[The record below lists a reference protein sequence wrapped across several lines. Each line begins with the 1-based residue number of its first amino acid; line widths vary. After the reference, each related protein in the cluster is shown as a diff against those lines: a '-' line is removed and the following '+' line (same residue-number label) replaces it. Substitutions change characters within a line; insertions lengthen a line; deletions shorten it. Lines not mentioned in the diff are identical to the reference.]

1 MEIYTGL
8 IMEYL
13 IERATN
19 INPKDDLEKLLKSK
33 KNLRVKLGV
42 DPTAPDVTLGW
53 YAILRMLKKF
63 QDYGHTA
70 VLILGE
76 FTAQVGDP
84 SGKSETRKVM
94 GENEID
100 DNAKGVLPIIKNILN
115 ENNLEIVSNKDWLS
129 KLTIQD
135 MMELASKTT
144 LAQMMERDDFSK
156 RFSDNSPISLLEFF
170 YPLYQGYDSVAVKAD
185 IEIGGNDQLWNLM
198 LGREI
203 QKSYDLSP
211 QIAMTFPQLNGT
223 DGSSTNADDRILF
236 DETFVDKIGLFNIN
250 TLGSGGQALK
260 VNSAGSAFEFGSAG
274 GLVKLSH
281 SDFSGS
287 SSVEFGDTLIT
298 DTYLTYLVE
307 TKLIFSANAGLQ
319 FQISPDNGV
328 TNSYTTTFS
337 YQHSRNDSSSSGGSK
352 VTSSNYMT
360 TGWSPGNQTGDVLL
374 MTINL
379 QNFRETTGYKWIKVH
394 GNINAQGSDYTW
406 EGGGEL
412 KLETKQNYFKIY
424 PASGTMTGYATI
436 YGFLK

>member
-19 INPKDDLEKLLKSK
+19 INPMDDLEKLLKTQ
-33 KNLRVKLGV
+33 KNLRIKLGV

-53 YAILRMLKKF
+53 YAILRMLRKF

-94 GENEID
+94 QENEID
-100 DNAKGVLPIIKNILN
+100 NNAKGVLPIITNILN
-115 ENNLEIVSNKDWLS
+115 EDNLEIVSNKDWLS

-156 RFSDNSPISLLEFF
+156 RFNENNPISLLEFF

-203 QKSYDLSP
+203 QKSYDMSP
-211 QIAMTFPQLNGT
+211 QIAITFPLLVGT
-223 DGSSTNADDRILF
+223 DGSKKMSQSLNNYISISDTPENIF
-236 DETFVDKIGLFNIN
+236 GKIMSIPDEIMWDYFTMLTDLELLEIDNFIKNVDKGDTNPFEYKKMLGKLVVTEIYDENSAHAAESSFENITINKNLPENMPEVSIETEIDVHLPNFLTENELTKSNSEARRLIESGSVKINDQKVEILDIN
-250 TLGSGGQALK
+250 TSELIGK
-260 VNSAGSAFEFGSAG
+260 
-274 GLVKLSH
+274 
-281 SDFSGS
+281 
-287 SSVEFGDTLIT
+287 TLQVGKRKF
-298 DTYLTYLVE
+298 L
-307 TKLIFSANAGLQ
+307 
-319 FQISPDNGV
+319 
-328 TNSYTTTFS
+328 
-337 YQHSRNDSSSSGGSK
+337 R
-352 VTSSNYMT
+352 
-360 TGWSPGNQTGDVLL
+360 
-374 MTINL
+374 IN
-379 QNFRETTGYKWIKVH
+379 KK
-394 GNINAQGSDYTW
+394 
-406 EGGGEL
+406 
-412 KLETKQNYFKIY
+412 
-424 PASGTMTGYATI
+424 
-436 YGFLK
+436 

>member
-94 GENEID
+94 EENEID

-115 ENNLEIVSNKDWLS
+115 DNNLEIVSNKDWLS

-211 QIAMTFPQLNGT
+211 QIAMTFPLLVGT
-223 DGSSTNADDRILF
+223 DGSKKMSQSLNNYISISDSPENIFGKIMSIPDEIMWDYFTMLTDLEISEITNFRKN
-236 DETFVDKIGLFNIN
+236 VDKGKTNPFDYKKM
-250 TLGSGGQALK
+250 LGKLIVSEIYDE
-260 VNSAGSAFEFGSAG
+260 NSALVAESTFENITINKNLPENMPETNIDDEIDIHLPNFLTENELTKSNSEARR
-274 GLVKLSH
+274 LIE
-281 SDFSGS
+281 SGS
-287 SSVEFGDTLIT
+287 VKIDDQKVELLDINSSDLIGKTLQ
-298 DTYLTYLVE
+298 VG
-307 TKLIFSANAGLQ
+307 K
-319 FQISPDNGV
+319 
-328 TNSYTTTFS
+328 
-337 YQHSRNDSSSSGGSK
+337 RK
-352 VTSSNYMT
+352 
-360 TGWSPGNQTGDVLL
+360 
-374 MTINL
+374 
-379 QNFRETTGYKWIKVH
+379 
-394 GNINAQGSDYTW
+394 
-406 EGGGEL
+406 
-412 KLETKQNYFKIY
+412 
-424 PASGTMTGYATI
+424 
-436 YGFLK
+436 FLKINKK

>member
-53 YAILRMLKKF
+53 YAILRMLRKF

-115 ENNLEIVSNKDWLS
+115 DNNLEIVSNKDWLS

-156 RFSDNSPISLLEFF
+156 RFNDNSPISLLEFF

-211 QIAMTFPQLNGT
+211 QIAMTFPLLVGT
-223 DGSSTNADDRILF
+223 DGSKKMSQSLNNYISISDSPENIF
-236 DETFVDKIGLFNIN
+236 GKIMSIPDEIMWDYFTMLTDLEISEIANFRKNVDKGKTNPFDYKKM
-250 TLGSGGQALK
+250 LGKLIVSEIYDE
-260 VNSAGSAFEFGSAG
+260 NSALVAESTFENITINKNLPENMPETNIDDGIDVHLPNFLTENELTKSNSEARR
-274 GLVKLSH
+274 LIE
-281 SDFSGS
+281 SGS
-287 SSVEFGDTLIT
+287 VKIDDQKVELLDINSSDLIGKTLQ
-298 DTYLTYLVE
+298 VG
-307 TKLIFSANAGLQ
+307 K
-319 FQISPDNGV
+319 
-328 TNSYTTTFS
+328 
-337 YQHSRNDSSSSGGSK
+337 RK
-352 VTSSNYMT
+352 
-360 TGWSPGNQTGDVLL
+360 
-374 MTINL
+374 
-379 QNFRETTGYKWIKVH
+379 
-394 GNINAQGSDYTW
+394 
-406 EGGGEL
+406 
-412 KLETKQNYFKIY
+412 
-424 PASGTMTGYATI
+424 
-436 YGFLK
+436 FLKINKK

>member
-94 GENEID
+94 EENEID

-115 ENNLEIVSNKDWLS
+115 DNNLEIVSNKDWLS

-170 YPLYQGYDSVAVKAD
+170 YPLYQGYDSVAIKAD

-211 QIAMTFPQLNGT
+211 QIAMTFPLLVGT
-223 DGSSTNADDRILF
+223 DGSKKMSQSLNNYISISDSPENIF
-236 DETFVDKIGLFNIN
+236 GKIMSIPDEIMWDYFTMLTDLEISEIANFKKNVDKGKTNPFDYKKM
-250 TLGSGGQALK
+250 LGKLIVSEIYDE
-260 VNSAGSAFEFGSAG
+260 NSALVAESTFENITINKNLPENMPETNIDDEIDIHLPNFLTENELTKSNSEARR
-274 GLVKLSH
+274 LIE
-281 SDFSGS
+281 SGS
-287 SSVEFGDTLIT
+287 VKIDDQKVELLDINSSDLIGKTLQ
-298 DTYLTYLVE
+298 VG
-307 TKLIFSANAGLQ
+307 K
-319 FQISPDNGV
+319 
-328 TNSYTTTFS
+328 
-337 YQHSRNDSSSSGGSK
+337 RK
-352 VTSSNYMT
+352 
-360 TGWSPGNQTGDVLL
+360 
-374 MTINL
+374 
-379 QNFRETTGYKWIKVH
+379 
-394 GNINAQGSDYTW
+394 
-406 EGGGEL
+406 
-412 KLETKQNYFKIY
+412 
-424 PASGTMTGYATI
+424 
-436 YGFLK
+436 FLKINKK

>member
-1 MEIYTGL
+1 MK
-8 IMEYL
+8 YL

-53 YAILRMLKKF
+53 YAILRMLRKF

-115 ENNLEIVSNKDWLS
+115 EDNLEIVSNKDWLS

-135 MMELASKTT
+135 MMDLASKTT

-156 RFSDNSPISLLEFF
+156 RFNENSPISLLEFF

-203 QKSYDLSP
+203 QKSYGLSP
-211 QIAMTFPQLNGT
+211 QIAITFPLLVGT
-223 DGSSTNADDRILF
+223 DGSKKMSQSLNNYISISDTPENIFGKVMSIPDEIMWDYFTMLTDLDISEIADLRKN
-236 DETFVDKIGLFNIN
+236 VDKGKTNPFDYKKMLGKLIVTEIYDENNAEAAESSFENITIN
-250 TLGSGGQALK
+250 KNLPENMPEANIDEGIDVHLPNFLTENELTKS
-260 VNSAGSAFEFGSAG
+260 NSEARRLIE
-274 GLVKLSH
+274 
-281 SDFSGS
+281 SGS
-287 SSVEFGDTLIT
+287 IKINDQKVELLDINSSDLIGKTLQ
-298 DTYLTYLVE
+298 VG
-307 TKLIFSANAGLQ
+307 K
-319 FQISPDNGV
+319 
-328 TNSYTTTFS
+328 
-337 YQHSRNDSSSSGGSK
+337 RK
-352 VTSSNYMT
+352 
-360 TGWSPGNQTGDVLL
+360 
-374 MTINL
+374 
-379 QNFRETTGYKWIKVH
+379 
-394 GNINAQGSDYTW
+394 
-406 EGGGEL
+406 
-412 KLETKQNYFKIY
+412 
-424 PASGTMTGYATI
+424 
-436 YGFLK
+436 FLKINKK

>member
-94 GENEID
+94 EENEID

-115 ENNLEIVSNKDWLS
+115 DNNLEIVSNKDWLS

-156 RFSDNSPISLLEFF
+156 RFNDNSPISLLEFF

-211 QIAMTFPQLNGT
+211 QIAMTFPLLVGT
-223 DGSSTNADDRILF
+223 DGSKKMSQSLNNYISISDTPENIF
-236 DETFVDKIGLFNIN
+236 GKIMSIPDEIMWDYFTMLTDLEISEITDFKKNVDKGKTNPFDYKKMLGKLIVTEIYDENNAEAAESSFENITIN
-250 TLGSGGQALK
+250 KNLPENMPETNIDDGIDVHLPNFLTENVLTKS
-260 VNSAGSAFEFGSAG
+260 NSEARRLIE
-274 GLVKLSH
+274 
-281 SDFSGS
+281 SGS
-287 SSVEFGDTLIT
+287 VKIDDQKVELLDINSSDLIGKTLQ
-298 DTYLTYLVE
+298 VG
-307 TKLIFSANAGLQ
+307 K
-319 FQISPDNGV
+319 
-328 TNSYTTTFS
+328 
-337 YQHSRNDSSSSGGSK
+337 RK
-352 VTSSNYMT
+352 
-360 TGWSPGNQTGDVLL
+360 
-374 MTINL
+374 
-379 QNFRETTGYKWIKVH
+379 
-394 GNINAQGSDYTW
+394 
-406 EGGGEL
+406 
-412 KLETKQNYFKIY
+412 
-424 PASGTMTGYATI
+424 
-436 YGFLK
+436 FLKINKK

>member
-94 GENEID
+94 EENEID

-115 ENNLEIVSNKDWLS
+115 DNNLEIVSNKDWLS

-156 RFSDNSPISLLEFF
+156 RFNDNSPISLLEFF

-211 QIAMTFPQLNGT
+211 QIAMTFPLLVGT
-223 DGSSTNADDRILF
+223 DGSKKMSQSLNNYISISDSPENIFGKIMSIPDEIMWDYFTMLTDLEISKIADFRKN
-236 DETFVDKIGLFNIN
+236 VDKGKTNPFDYKKM
-250 TLGSGGQALK
+250 LGKLIVSEIYDE
-260 VNSAGSAFEFGSAG
+260 NSALVAESTFENITINKNLPENMPETNIDDEIDIHLPNFLTENELTKSNSEARR
-274 GLVKLSH
+274 LIE
-281 SDFSGS
+281 SGS
-287 SSVEFGDTLIT
+287 VKIDDQKVELLDINSSDLIGKTLQ
-298 DTYLTYLVE
+298 VG
-307 TKLIFSANAGLQ
+307 K
-319 FQISPDNGV
+319 
-328 TNSYTTTFS
+328 
-337 YQHSRNDSSSSGGSK
+337 RK
-352 VTSSNYMT
+352 
-360 TGWSPGNQTGDVLL
+360 
-374 MTINL
+374 
-379 QNFRETTGYKWIKVH
+379 
-394 GNINAQGSDYTW
+394 
-406 EGGGEL
+406 
-412 KLETKQNYFKIY
+412 
-424 PASGTMTGYATI
+424 
-436 YGFLK
+436 FLKINKK

>member
-53 YAILRMLKKF
+53 YAILRMLRKF

-211 QIAMTFPQLNGT
+211 QIAMTFPLLVGT
-223 DGSSTNADDRILF
+223 DGSKKMSQSLNNYISISDSPENIF
-236 DETFVDKIGLFNIN
+236 GKIMSISDEIMWDYFTMLTDLEISEIDNFRKNVDKGN
-250 TLGSGGQALK
+250 TNPFDYKKMLGKLIVSEIYDE
-260 VNSAGSAFEFGSAG
+260 NSALVAESTFENITINKNLPENMPETNIDDEIDIHLPNFLTENELTKSNSEARR
-274 GLVKLSH
+274 LIE
-281 SDFSGS
+281 SGS
-287 SSVEFGDTLIT
+287 VKIDDQKVELLDINSSDLIGKTLQ
-298 DTYLTYLVE
+298 VG
-307 TKLIFSANAGLQ
+307 K
-319 FQISPDNGV
+319 
-328 TNSYTTTFS
+328 
-337 YQHSRNDSSSSGGSK
+337 RK
-352 VTSSNYMT
+352 
-360 TGWSPGNQTGDVLL
+360 
-374 MTINL
+374 
-379 QNFRETTGYKWIKVH
+379 
-394 GNINAQGSDYTW
+394 
-406 EGGGEL
+406 
-412 KLETKQNYFKIY
+412 
-424 PASGTMTGYATI
+424 
-436 YGFLK
+436 FLKINKK

>member
-53 YAILRMLKKF
+53 YAILRMLRKF

-156 RFSDNSPISLLEFF
+156 RFTDNSPISLLEFF

-211 QIAMTFPQLNGT
+211 QIAMTFPLLVGT
-223 DGSSTNADDRILF
+223 DGSKKMSQSLNNYISISDSPENIF
-236 DETFVDKIGLFNIN
+236 GKIMSIPDEIMWDYFTMLTDLKISEIANFRKNVDKGKTNPFDYKKM
-250 TLGSGGQALK
+250 LGKLIVSEIYDE
-260 VNSAGSAFEFGSAG
+260 NSALVAESTFENITINKNLPENMPETNIDDEIDIHLPNFLTENELTKSNSEARR
-274 GLVKLSH
+274 LIE
-281 SDFSGS
+281 SGS
-287 SSVEFGDTLIT
+287 VKIDDQKVELLDINSSDLIGKTLQ
-298 DTYLTYLVE
+298 VG
-307 TKLIFSANAGLQ
+307 K
-319 FQISPDNGV
+319 
-328 TNSYTTTFS
+328 
-337 YQHSRNDSSSSGGSK
+337 RK
-352 VTSSNYMT
+352 
-360 TGWSPGNQTGDVLL
+360 
-374 MTINL
+374 
-379 QNFRETTGYKWIKVH
+379 
-394 GNINAQGSDYTW
+394 
-406 EGGGEL
+406 
-412 KLETKQNYFKIY
+412 
-424 PASGTMTGYATI
+424 
-436 YGFLK
+436 FLKINKK

>member
-19 INPKDDLEKLLKSK
+19 INPMDDFEKLLKTQ
-33 KNLRVKLGV
+33 KNLRIKLGV

-53 YAILRMLKKF
+53 YAILRMLRKF

-94 GENEID
+94 QENEID
-100 DNAKGVLPIIKNILN
+100 DNAKGVLPIITNILN
-115 ENNLEIVSNKDWLS
+115 EDNLEIVSNKDWLS

-156 RFSDNSPISLLEFF
+156 RFNENNPISLLEFF

-203 QKSYDLSP
+203 QKSYDMSP
-211 QIAMTFPQLNGT
+211 QIAITFPLLVGT
-223 DGSSTNADDRILF
+223 DGSKKMSQSLNNYISISDTPENIF
-236 DETFVDKIGLFNIN
+236 GKIMSIPDEIMWDYFTMLTDLELSEIDNFIQNVDKGDTNPFEYKKMLGNLVVTEIYDKNSAQAAESSFENITINKNLPENMPEVSIETEIDVHLPNFLTENELTKSNSEARRLIDSGSVKINDQKIEILDIN
-250 TLGSGGQALK
+250 TSELIGK
-260 VNSAGSAFEFGSAG
+260 
-274 GLVKLSH
+274 
-281 SDFSGS
+281 
-287 SSVEFGDTLIT
+287 TLQVGKRKF
-298 DTYLTYLVE
+298 L
-307 TKLIFSANAGLQ
+307 
-319 FQISPDNGV
+319 
-328 TNSYTTTFS
+328 
-337 YQHSRNDSSSSGGSK
+337 R
-352 VTSSNYMT
+352 
-360 TGWSPGNQTGDVLL
+360 
-374 MTINL
+374 IN
-379 QNFRETTGYKWIKVH
+379 KK
-394 GNINAQGSDYTW
+394 
-406 EGGGEL
+406 
-412 KLETKQNYFKIY
+412 
-424 PASGTMTGYATI
+424 
-436 YGFLK
+436 

>member
-53 YAILRMLKKF
+53 YAILRMLRKF

-129 KLTIQD
+129 QLTIQD

-156 RFSDNSPISLLEFF
+156 RFGDNSPISLLEFF

-203 QKSYDLSP
+203 QKSYDLLP
-211 QIAMTFPQLNGT
+211 QIAITFPLLVGT
-223 DGSSTNADDRILF
+223 DGSKKMSQSLNNYISISDSPENIFGKIMSIPDEIMWDYFTMLTDFDISEIDNFRKNVNTGKTNPF
-236 DETFVDKIGLFNIN
+236 DYKKM
-250 TLGSGGQALK
+250 LGKLIITEIYDE
-260 VNSAGSAFEFGSAG
+260 NSALVAESTFENITINKNLPENMPETNIDDEIDVHLPNFLTENELTKSNSEARR
-274 GLVKLSH
+274 LIE
-281 SDFSGS
+281 SGS
-287 SSVEFGDTLIT
+287 VKIDDQKVDLLDINSSDLIGKTLQ
-298 DTYLTYLVE
+298 VG
-307 TKLIFSANAGLQ
+307 K
-319 FQISPDNGV
+319 
-328 TNSYTTTFS
+328 
-337 YQHSRNDSSSSGGSK
+337 RK
-352 VTSSNYMT
+352 
-360 TGWSPGNQTGDVLL
+360 
-374 MTINL
+374 
-379 QNFRETTGYKWIKVH
+379 
-394 GNINAQGSDYTW
+394 
-406 EGGGEL
+406 
-412 KLETKQNYFKIY
+412 
-424 PASGTMTGYATI
+424 
-436 YGFLK
+436 FLKINKK

>member
-94 GENEID
+94 EENEID

-211 QIAMTFPQLNGT
+211 QIAMTFPLLVGT
-223 DGSSTNADDRILF
+223 DGSKKMSQSLNNYISISDSPENIF
-236 DETFVDKIGLFNIN
+236 GKIMSISDEIMWDYFTMLTDLEISEIDNFRKNVDKGN
-250 TLGSGGQALK
+250 TNPFDYKKMLGKLIVSEIYDE
-260 VNSAGSAFEFGSAG
+260 NSALVAESTFENITINKNLPENMPETNIDDEIDIHLPNFLTENELTKSNSEARR
-274 GLVKLSH
+274 LIE
-281 SDFSGS
+281 SGS
-287 SSVEFGDTLIT
+287 VKIDDQKVELLDINSSDLIGKTLQ
-298 DTYLTYLVE
+298 VG
-307 TKLIFSANAGLQ
+307 K
-319 FQISPDNGV
+319 
-328 TNSYTTTFS
+328 
-337 YQHSRNDSSSSGGSK
+337 RK
-352 VTSSNYMT
+352 
-360 TGWSPGNQTGDVLL
+360 
-374 MTINL
+374 
-379 QNFRETTGYKWIKVH
+379 
-394 GNINAQGSDYTW
+394 
-406 EGGGEL
+406 
-412 KLETKQNYFKIY
+412 
-424 PASGTMTGYATI
+424 
-436 YGFLK
+436 FLKINKK

>member
-53 YAILRMLKKF
+53 YAILRMLRKF

-94 GENEID
+94 QENEID

-115 ENNLEIVSNKDWLS
+115 TDNLEIVSNKDWLS
-129 KLTIQD
+129 ALTIQD
-135 MMELASKTT
+135 MMDLASKTT

-156 RFSDNSPISLLEFF
+156 RFNENSPISLLEFF

-203 QKSYDLSP
+203 QKSYGLSP
-211 QIAMTFPQLNGT
+211 QIAITFPLLVGT
-223 DGSSTNADDRILF
+223 DGSKKMSQSLNNYISISDTPENIFGKIMSIPDEIMWDYFTMLTDLEISEIADF
-236 DETFVDKIGLFNIN
+236 KKNVDKGKTNPFDYKKM
-250 TLGSGGQALK
+250 LGKLIVSEIYDE
-260 VNSAGSAFEFGSAG
+260 NSALAAESSFENITINKNLPDNMPETNIDDGIDVHLPNFLTENELTKSNSEARR
-274 GLVKLSH
+274 LIE
-281 SDFSGS
+281 SGS
-287 SSVEFGDTLIT
+287 VKINDQKVELLDIISSDLIGKTLQ
-298 DTYLTYLVE
+298 VG
-307 TKLIFSANAGLQ
+307 K
-319 FQISPDNGV
+319 
-328 TNSYTTTFS
+328 
-337 YQHSRNDSSSSGGSK
+337 RK
-352 VTSSNYMT
+352 
-360 TGWSPGNQTGDVLL
+360 
-374 MTINL
+374 
-379 QNFRETTGYKWIKVH
+379 
-394 GNINAQGSDYTW
+394 
-406 EGGGEL
+406 
-412 KLETKQNYFKIY
+412 
-424 PASGTMTGYATI
+424 
-436 YGFLK
+436 FLKINKK

>member
-33 KNLRVKLGV
+33 KNLRVKLCV

-94 GENEID
+94 EENEID

-115 ENNLEIVSNKDWLS
+115 DNNLEIVSNKDWLS
-129 KLTIQD
+129 KLKIQD

-156 RFSDNSPISLLEFF
+156 RFNDNSPISLLEFF

-211 QIAMTFPQLNGT
+211 QIAMTFPLLVGT
-223 DGSSTNADDRILF
+223 DGSKKMSQSLNNYISISDSPENIF
-236 DETFVDKIGLFNIN
+236 GKIMSIPDEIMWDYFTMLTDLEISEIANFRKNVDKGKTNPFDYKKM
-250 TLGSGGQALK
+250 LGKLIVSEIYDE
-260 VNSAGSAFEFGSAG
+260 NSALVAESTFENITINKNLPENMPETNIDDEIDIHLPNFLTENELTKSNSEARR
-274 GLVKLSH
+274 LIE
-281 SDFSGS
+281 SGS
-287 SSVEFGDTLIT
+287 VKIDDQKVELLDINSSDLIGKTLQ
-298 DTYLTYLVE
+298 VG
-307 TKLIFSANAGLQ
+307 K
-319 FQISPDNGV
+319 
-328 TNSYTTTFS
+328 
-337 YQHSRNDSSSSGGSK
+337 RK
-352 VTSSNYMT
+352 
-360 TGWSPGNQTGDVLL
+360 
-374 MTINL
+374 
-379 QNFRETTGYKWIKVH
+379 
-394 GNINAQGSDYTW
+394 
-406 EGGGEL
+406 
-412 KLETKQNYFKIY
+412 
-424 PASGTMTGYATI
+424 
-436 YGFLK
+436 FLKINKK

>member
-94 GENEID
+94 EENEID

-115 ENNLEIVSNKDWLS
+115 DNNLEIVSNKDWLS

-211 QIAMTFPQLNGT
+211 QIAMTFPLLVGT
-223 DGSSTNADDRILF
+223 DGSKKMSQSLNNYISISDSPENIF
-236 DETFVDKIGLFNIN
+236 GKIMSIPDEIMWDYFTMLTDLEISEIDNFRKNVDKGKTNPFEYKKM
-250 TLGSGGQALK
+250 LGKLIVSEIYDE
-260 VNSAGSAFEFGSAG
+260 NSALVAESTFENITINKNLPENMPETNIDDEIDIHLPNFLTENELTKSNSEARR
-274 GLVKLSH
+274 LIE
-281 SDFSGS
+281 SGS
-287 SSVEFGDTLIT
+287 VKIDDQKVELLDINSSDLIGKTLQ
-298 DTYLTYLVE
+298 VG
-307 TKLIFSANAGLQ
+307 K
-319 FQISPDNGV
+319 
-328 TNSYTTTFS
+328 
-337 YQHSRNDSSSSGGSK
+337 RK
-352 VTSSNYMT
+352 
-360 TGWSPGNQTGDVLL
+360 
-374 MTINL
+374 
-379 QNFRETTGYKWIKVH
+379 
-394 GNINAQGSDYTW
+394 
-406 EGGGEL
+406 
-412 KLETKQNYFKIY
+412 
-424 PASGTMTGYATI
+424 
-436 YGFLK
+436 FLKINKK

>member
-53 YAILRMLKKF
+53 YAILRMLRKF

-94 GENEID
+94 EENEID

-211 QIAMTFPQLNGT
+211 QIAMTFPLLVGT
-223 DGSSTNADDRILF
+223 DGSKKMSQSLNNYISISDTPENIF
-236 DETFVDKIGLFNIN
+236 GKIMSIPDEIMWDYFTMLTDLEISEITDFKKNVDKGKTNPFDYKKMLGKLIVTEIYDENNAEAAESSFENITIN
-250 TLGSGGQALK
+250 KNLPENMPETNIDDGIDVHLPNFLTENVLTKS
-260 VNSAGSAFEFGSAG
+260 NSEARRLIE
-274 GLVKLSH
+274 
-281 SDFSGS
+281 SGS
-287 SSVEFGDTLIT
+287 VKIDDQKVELLDINSSDLIGKTLQ
-298 DTYLTYLVE
+298 VG
-307 TKLIFSANAGLQ
+307 K
-319 FQISPDNGV
+319 
-328 TNSYTTTFS
+328 
-337 YQHSRNDSSSSGGSK
+337 RK
-352 VTSSNYMT
+352 
-360 TGWSPGNQTGDVLL
+360 
-374 MTINL
+374 
-379 QNFRETTGYKWIKVH
+379 
-394 GNINAQGSDYTW
+394 
-406 EGGGEL
+406 
-412 KLETKQNYFKIY
+412 
-424 PASGTMTGYATI
+424 
-436 YGFLK
+436 FLKINKK

>member
-19 INPKDDLEKLLKSK
+19 INPMDDLEKLLKTQ
-33 KNLRVKLGV
+33 KNLRIKLGV

-53 YAILRMLKKF
+53 YAILRMLRKF

-94 GENEID
+94 QENEID
-100 DNAKGVLPIIKNILN
+100 DNAKGVLPIITNILN
-115 ENNLEIVSNKDWLS
+115 EDNLEIVSNKDWLS

-156 RFSDNSPISLLEFF
+156 RFNENNPISLLEFF

-203 QKSYDLSP
+203 QKSYDMSP
-211 QIAMTFPQLNGT
+211 QIAITFPLLVGT
-223 DGSSTNADDRILF
+223 DGSKKMSQSLNNYISISDTPENIF
-236 DETFVDKIGLFNIN
+236 GKIMSIPDEIMWDYFTMLTDLELSEIDNFIQNVDKGDTNPFEYKKMLGKLIVTEIYDENSAQAAESSFENITINKNLPENMPEVSIETEIDVHLPNFLTENELTKSNSEARRLIDSGSVKINDQKIEILDIN
-250 TLGSGGQALK
+250 TSELIGK
-260 VNSAGSAFEFGSAG
+260 
-274 GLVKLSH
+274 
-281 SDFSGS
+281 
-287 SSVEFGDTLIT
+287 TLQVGKRKF
-298 DTYLTYLVE
+298 L
-307 TKLIFSANAGLQ
+307 
-319 FQISPDNGV
+319 
-328 TNSYTTTFS
+328 
-337 YQHSRNDSSSSGGSK
+337 R
-352 VTSSNYMT
+352 
-360 TGWSPGNQTGDVLL
+360 
-374 MTINL
+374 IN
-379 QNFRETTGYKWIKVH
+379 KK
-394 GNINAQGSDYTW
+394 
-406 EGGGEL
+406 
-412 KLETKQNYFKIY
+412 
-424 PASGTMTGYATI
+424 
-436 YGFLK
+436 

>member
-53 YAILRMLKKF
+53 YAILRMLRKF

-94 GENEID
+94 EENEID

-115 ENNLEIVSNKDWLS
+115 DNNLEIVSNKDWLS

-211 QIAMTFPQLNGT
+211 QIAMTFPLLVGT
-223 DGSSTNADDRILF
+223 DGSKKMSQSLNNYISISDSPENIFGKIMSIPDEIMWDYFTMLTDLETSEIADF
-236 DETFVDKIGLFNIN
+236 KKNVDKGKTNPFDYKKMLGKLIVSEIYDENNALAAESSFENITIN
-250 TLGSGGQALK
+250 KNLPENMPETNIDDGIDVHLPNFLTENVLTKS
-260 VNSAGSAFEFGSAG
+260 NSEARRLIE
-274 GLVKLSH
+274 
-281 SDFSGS
+281 SGS
-287 SSVEFGDTLIT
+287 VKIDDQKVELLDINSSDLIGKTLQ
-298 DTYLTYLVE
+298 VG
-307 TKLIFSANAGLQ
+307 K
-319 FQISPDNGV
+319 
-328 TNSYTTTFS
+328 
-337 YQHSRNDSSSSGGSK
+337 RK
-352 VTSSNYMT
+352 
-360 TGWSPGNQTGDVLL
+360 
-374 MTINL
+374 
-379 QNFRETTGYKWIKVH
+379 
-394 GNINAQGSDYTW
+394 
-406 EGGGEL
+406 
-412 KLETKQNYFKIY
+412 
-424 PASGTMTGYATI
+424 
-436 YGFLK
+436 FLKINKK

>member
-19 INPKDDLEKLLKSK
+19 IIPKDDLEKLLKSK

-53 YAILRMLKKF
+53 YAILRMLRKF

-94 GENEID
+94 EENEID

-129 KLTIQD
+129 TLTIQD

-203 QKSYDLSP
+203 QKSYELSP
-211 QIAMTFPQLNGT
+211 QIAMTFPLLVGT
-223 DGSSTNADDRILF
+223 DGSKKMSQSLNNYISISDSPENIF
-236 DETFVDKIGLFNIN
+236 GKIMSIPDEIMWDYFTMLTDLEISEIDNFRKNVDKGKTNPFDYKKM
-250 TLGSGGQALK
+250 LGKLIVSEIYDE
-260 VNSAGSAFEFGSAG
+260 NSALVAESTFENITINKNSPENMPETNIDDEIDIHLPNFLTENELTKSNSEARR
-274 GLVKLSH
+274 LIE
-281 SDFSGS
+281 SGS
-287 SSVEFGDTLIT
+287 VKIDDQKVELLDINSSDLIGKTLQ
-298 DTYLTYLVE
+298 VG
-307 TKLIFSANAGLQ
+307 K
-319 FQISPDNGV
+319 
-328 TNSYTTTFS
+328 
-337 YQHSRNDSSSSGGSK
+337 RK
-352 VTSSNYMT
+352 
-360 TGWSPGNQTGDVLL
+360 
-374 MTINL
+374 
-379 QNFRETTGYKWIKVH
+379 
-394 GNINAQGSDYTW
+394 
-406 EGGGEL
+406 
-412 KLETKQNYFKIY
+412 
-424 PASGTMTGYATI
+424 
-436 YGFLK
+436 FLKINKK

>member
-19 INPKDDLEKLLKSK
+19 INPMDDLEKLLKTQ
-33 KNLRVKLGV
+33 KNLRIKLGV

-53 YAILRMLKKF
+53 YAILRMLRKF

-94 GENEID
+94 QENEID
-100 DNAKGVLPIIKNILN
+100 DNAKGVLPIITNILN
-115 ENNLEIVSNKDWLS
+115 EDNLEIVSNKDWLS

-156 RFSDNSPISLLEFF
+156 RFNENNPISLLEFF

-203 QKSYDLSP
+203 QKSYDMSP
-211 QIAMTFPQLNGT
+211 QIAITFPLLVGT
-223 DGSSTNADDRILF
+223 DGSKKMSQSLNNYISISDTPENIF
-236 DETFVDKIGLFNIN
+236 GKIMSIPDEIMWDYFTMLTDLELSEIDNFIKNVDKGDTNPFEYKKMLGKLIVTEIYDENSAQAAESSFENITINKNLPENMPEVSIETEIDVHLPNFLTENELTKSNSEARRLIESGSVKINDQKVEILDIN
-250 TLGSGGQALK
+250 TSELIGK
-260 VNSAGSAFEFGSAG
+260 
-274 GLVKLSH
+274 
-281 SDFSGS
+281 
-287 SSVEFGDTLIT
+287 TLQVGKRKF
-298 DTYLTYLVE
+298 L
-307 TKLIFSANAGLQ
+307 
-319 FQISPDNGV
+319 
-328 TNSYTTTFS
+328 
-337 YQHSRNDSSSSGGSK
+337 R
-352 VTSSNYMT
+352 
-360 TGWSPGNQTGDVLL
+360 
-374 MTINL
+374 IN
-379 QNFRETTGYKWIKVH
+379 KK
-394 GNINAQGSDYTW
+394 
-406 EGGGEL
+406 
-412 KLETKQNYFKIY
+412 
-424 PASGTMTGYATI
+424 
-436 YGFLK
+436 